1 MQLSSALMLL
11 LLGGLFV
18 LRKLGRVM
26 GDLYESDRVRLMLW
40 GVGQAC
46 AEWKT
51 MGAGV
56 MQLQILGSG
65 PTLPILFSPCT
76 PESGGCDR

>member
-26 GDLYESDRVRLMLW
+26 GDLYESDRV
-40 GVGQAC
+40 G
-46 AEWKT
+46 
-51 MGAGV
+51 
-56 MQLQILGSG
+56 
-65 PTLPILFSPCT
+65 
-76 PESGGCDR
+76 